1 MGIGVGEITELKEYF
16 KEKISYWASQEE
28 SALKSLEV
36 ARREMAQWA
45 GRLASLSQ
53 VEVVEQDAPVI
64 HNLPEGLSPLPTPP
78 QNIA

>member
-1 MGIGVGEITELKEYF
+1 MGEVTNIREFQIYKQL
-16 KEKISYWASQEE
+16 SYWAEVE
-28 SALKSLEV
+28 ADALKSLEV

-53 VEVVEQDAPVI
+53 VEAVEQDAPVV
-64 HNLPEGLSPLPTPP
+64 HNPPEGLSPLPTPP